1 MTAPTIT
8 DRRRLHWHAPEKGSA
23 PAFALSL
30 AAHAL
35 LFFAIAFM
43 VRWKTEPA
51 ATISAELW
59 SGFPAAAP
67 AAAPAPVPAPI
78 VEPAPPPPLPKVEP
92 TPPVAPPRVE
102 PRPAPEPERKADIVV
117 EQKKKPEPPKKVEP
131 PKEPPKKVEPP
142 KPDLK
147 KVEALKREAAK
158 AEAAKAEAAKA
169 EAAKAAAAKAEATQA
184 RAAEKRREQEL
195 QRIAAAAGGP
205 AGSTGASATG
215 VTSGGGM
222 PRGYEGQ
229 VVGCVRPHIVFNV
242 PDGVKPKQHV
252 AEFEVQLLPTG
263 EQATAPKLLK
273 ASGLASFDQAVERAI
288 RRCDPFPRPAEG
300 AMPRNLR
307 LAFDPVDTR

>member
-1 MTAPTIT
+1 MTAAAIT
-8 DRRRLHWHAPEKGSA
+8 DRRRLHWHAPEKGTA

-30 AAHAL
+30 LAHAL

-67 AAAPAPVPAPI
+67 
-78 VEPAPPPPLPKVEP
+78 PKVEP
-92 TPPVAPPRVE
+92 TPLPPPRVE

-131 PKEPPKKVEPP
+131 PKEPPKKIEPP
-142 KPDLK
+142 KPDPK

-169 EAAKAAAAKAEATQA
+169 AAAKADAAQA
-184 RAAEKRREQEL
+184 RAAEKRRDQEL
-195 QRIAAAAGGP
+195 ARIAAAAGTA
-205 AGSTGASATG
+205 AGTAGMGTGNAAA
-215 VTSGGGM
+215 GGLSNSFK
-222 PRGYEGQ
+222 GQ
-229 VVGCVRPHIVFNV
+229 VVGCIRPHIVFNV
-242 PDGVKPKQHV
+242 PDGVQPKQHV
-252 AEFEVQLLPTG
+252 AVFEVRLLPTG

-273 ASGLASFDQAVERAI
+273 SSGLPSYDQAVERAI
-288 RRCDPFPRPAEG
+288 RRCDPFPRPKEG
-300 AMPRNLR
+300 TMPRDPVELT
-307 LAFDPVDTR
+307 FDPVDTR

>member
-1 MTAPTIT
+1 MTAPAIT
-8 DRRRLHWHAPEKGSA
+8 DRRRLHWHAPEKGTA

-30 AAHAL
+30 FAHAL
-35 LFFAIAFM
+35 LFLAIAFV

-51 ATISAELW
+51 GTISAELW

-67 AAAPAPVPAPI
+67 AAAPAPAPAPV
-78 VEPAPPPPLPKVEP
+78 VEPAPPPPPPK
-92 TPPVAPPRVE
+92 VE

-131 PKEPPKKVEPP
+131 PKEPPKKIEPP
-142 KPDLK
+142 KPDPK

-158 AEAAKAEAAKA
+158 AEAAKAEAAKV
-169 EAAKAAAAKAEATQA
+169 EAAQA
-184 RAAEKRREQEL
+184 REAEKRRNQEL

-205 AGSTGASATG
+205 AGSTGASAAG

-242 PDGVKPKQHV
+242 PDGVQPKQHV

-263 EQATAPKLLK
+263 EQATAPRLLK
-273 ASGLASFDQAVERAI
+273 ASGLPSFDQAVERAI
-288 RRCDPFPRPAEG
+288 RRCEPFPRPREG
-300 AMPRNLR
+300 AMPRSLR
-307 LAFDPVDTR
+307 LTFDPVDTR

>member
-1 MTAPTIT
+1 MTAPAIT
-8 DRRRLHWHAPEKGSA
+8 DRRRLHWHAPEKGTA

-30 AAHAL
+30 FAHAL
-35 LFFAIAFM
+35 LFLAIAFV

-51 ATISAELW
+51 GTISAELW

-67 AAAPAPVPAPI
+67 ASAPAPVPAPI
-78 VEPAPPPPLPKVEP
+78 VEPAPPPPPPKL
-92 TPPVAPPRVE
+92 E
-102 PRPAPEPERKADIVV
+102 PRPEPEPERKADIVV

-131 PKEPPKKVEPP
+131 PKELPKKVEPP
-142 KPDLK
+142 KPDPK

-158 AEAAKAEAAKA
+158 AEAAKAEAAKV
-169 EAAKAAAAKAEATQA
+169 EAAQA
-184 RAAEKRREQEL
+184 RAAEKRRDQEL

-229 VVGCVRPHIVFNV
+229 VVGCIRPHIVFNV
-242 PDGVKPKQHV
+242 PDGVQPKQHV

-263 EQATAPKLLK
+263 EQATSPKLLK

-288 RRCDPFPRPAEG
+288 RRCEPFPRPREG
-300 AMPRNLR
+300 AMPRSLR
-307 LAFDPVDTR
+307 LTFDPVDTR

>member
-1 MTAPTIT
+1 MTAPAIT
-8 DRRRLHWHAPEKGSA
+8 DRRRRHWHAPEKGTT

-30 AAHAL
+30 FAHAL
-35 LFFAIAFM
+35 LFFAIAFV

-51 ATISAELW
+51 GTISAELW

-67 AAAPAPVPAPI
+67 AAAPAPEPVPVPAPI
-78 VEPAPPPPLPKVEP
+78 VEPAPPPPPPKVEP
-92 TPPVAPPRVE
+92 
-102 PRPAPEPERKADIVV
+102 RPEPEPERKADIVV

-131 PKEPPKKVEPP
+131 PKPDPKKVEA
-142 KPDLK
+142 
-147 KVEALKREAAK
+147 EKRAAAK
-158 AEAAKAEAAKA
+158 AEAAKIEAAKA
-169 EAAKAAAAKAEATQA
+169 EAAKAAAAKAEAAQA
-184 RAAEKRREQEL
+184 RAAQQRREQEL

-205 AGSTGASATG
+205 AGSTGSGATG

-229 VVGCVRPHIVFNV
+229 VVGCIRPHIVFNV

-263 EQATAPKLLK
+263 EQATAPRLLK

>member
-1 MTAPTIT
+1 MTAPAIT
-8 DRRRLHWHAPEKGSA
+8 DRRRLHWHAPEKGTA

-30 AAHAL
+30 FAHAL
-35 LFFAIAFM
+35 LFLAIAFV

-51 ATISAELW
+51 GTISAELW

-67 AAAPAPVPAPI
+67 ASAPAPVPAPV
-78 VEPAPPPPLPKVEP
+78 VEPAPPPPPPK
-92 TPPVAPPRVE
+92 VE

-131 PKEPPKKVEPP
+131 PKEPPKKIEPP
-142 KPDLK
+142 KPDPK

-158 AEAAKAEAAKA
+158 AEAAKAEAAKV
-169 EAAKAAAAKAEATQA
+169 EAAQA
-184 RAAEKRREQEL
+184 REAEKRRNQEL

-205 AGSTGASATG
+205 AGSTGTSATG

-229 VVGCVRPHIVFNV
+229 VVGCIRPHIVFNV
-242 PDGVKPKQHV
+242 PDGVQPKQHV

-263 EQATAPKLLK
+263 EQATAPRLLK
-273 ASGLASFDQAVERAI
+273 ASGLPSFDQAVERAI
-288 RRCDPFPRPAEG
+288 RRCEPFPRPREG
-300 AMPRNLR
+300 AMPRSLR
-307 LAFDPVDTR
+307 LTFDPVDTR

>member
-1 MTAPTIT
+1 MTAPAIT
-8 DRRRLHWHAPEKGSA
+8 DRRRLHWHAPEKGTA

-30 AAHAL
+30 FAHAL
-35 LFFAIAFM
+35 LFLAIAFV

-51 ATISAELW
+51 GTISAELW

-67 AAAPAPVPAPI
+67 ASAPAPVPEPI
-78 VEPAPPPPLPKVEP
+78 VEPTPPPAAPKVEP
-92 TPPVAPPRVE
+92 TPPVPPPKVE

-117 EQKKKPEPPKKVEP
+117 EQKKKPEPPKKI
-131 PKEPPKKVEPP
+131 EPP
-142 KPDLK
+142 KPDPK

-169 EAAKAAAAKAEATQA
+169 EAAKAAAAKVEAAQA
-184 RAAEKRREQEL
+184 REAEKRRNQEL

-229 VVGCVRPHIVFNV
+229 VVGCIRPHIVFNV
-242 PDGVKPKQHV
+242 PDGVQPKQHV

-263 EQATAPKLLK
+263 EQATAPRLLK
-273 ASGLASFDQAVERAI
+273 ASGLPSFDQAVERAI
-288 RRCDPFPRPAEG
+288 RRCEPFPRPREG
-300 AMPRNLR
+300 AMPRSLR
-307 LAFDPVDTR
+307 LTFDPVDTR

>member
-1 MTAPTIT
+1 
-8 DRRRLHWHAPEKGSA
+8 
-23 PAFALSL
+23 
-30 AAHAL
+30 
-35 LFFAIAFM
+35 M

-51 ATISAELW
+51 GTISAELW

-67 AAAPAPVPAPI
+67 ASAPAPAPAPVPAPI
-78 VEPAPPPPLPKVEP
+78 VEPTPPPP
-92 TPPVAPPRVE
+92 PPRVE

-142 KPDLK
+142 KPDPK

-158 AEAAKAEAAKA
+158 AEAAKVEAAKA
-169 EAAKAAAAKAEATQA
+169 EAAKAATAKA
-184 RAAEKRREQEL
+184 AADANRRYQQEV
-195 QRIAAAAGGP
+195 QRLAAAAGGP
-205 AGSTGASATG
+205 AGSTGTSATG

-229 VVGCVRPHIVFNV
+229 VVGCIRPHIVFNV
-242 PDGVKPKQHV
+242 PDGVQPKQHV

-273 ASGLASFDQAVERAI
+273 ASGLPSFDQAVERAI
-288 RRCDPFPRPAEG
+288 RRCEPFPRPREG
-300 AMPRNLR
+300 AMPRSLR
-307 LAFDPVDTR
+307 LTFDPVDTR